1 MTHHQIIRELVVGIY
16 ACNQM
21 PSITLDANF
30 DQSTACNIPAAYI
43 DTHVGQLLINLD
55 YMIKVCHANVSMSI
69 IDTGYYSSTIKF
81 IIITLTENL

>member
-1 MTHHQIIRELVVGIY
+1 MVGIY

-43 DTHVGQLLINLD
+43 DTHIGQLLINLD
-55 YMIKVCHANVSMSI
+55 YMIKVYLLNIYSIHQHRLSNNMDAYEMENKDYVSI
-69 IDTGYYSSTIKF
+69 VYNNRLLF
-81 IIITLTENL
+81 